1 MLERSNAVDLII
13 SDKIGLPGT
22 RRVVGAWVWNRNKEK
37 VETCQAKAVVLATGG
52 ASKVYQ
58 YTTNPDIASG
68 DGIAMAGAPGVVLP
82 ILSSTSFTRPRCFIR
97 RRAISC

>member
-58 YTTNPDIASG
+58 YTTNRT
-68 DGIAMAGAPGVVLP
+68 LP
-82 ILSSTSFTRPRCFIR
+82 LVMVSPWLAR
-97 RRAISC
+97 RVSCCQS